1 MPSPHVLPSLPC
13 GSRSRLRVALLSL
26 TALSSPALVLAQETP
41 PSTLVLDE
49 IVITAAGFEQSIK
62 DAPASI
68 SVITSEELQ
77 KGNFT
82 SLTDA
87 LKEVQGV
94 VATGIA
100 NEQDIYIRG
109 LPGQYTLI
117 LVDGK
122 RQNTRDSR
130 TNGSSGY
137 EQSFI
142 PPIAAI
148 DRIEIVRGPMSSLY
162 GSDAMGGVINIIT
175 KPVADSWTGSVTSEV
190 VIQDEDGFENSYQ
203 NSFYVSG
210 PLIDNVLGLQV
221 WGRKFD
227 QDPASISGGPDGSDD
242 YDLGARLTWRV
253 DDQNELLLEGGTTQ
267 ITSEQEDDLNYRD
280 HDRKHWSLTH
290 KGSYAD
296 TDTEFSISQETGERT
311 SFSRSALAEAWEE
324 NLRSPEVQN
333 TVVDGKVTRRL
344 SWYGEHALT
353 IGGQFLRT
361 DLTDQNP
368 GATEPGEDPV
378 DQEFRADEWALY
390 VEDEWRIRDDFA
402 LTMGLRYT
410 EHELYGGHVAPRIY
424 GVWNATDNLTIKGG
438 VSSGYRTPELRS
450 IIPGYAYTS
459 GGAGCAN
466 TEDQYGNPR
475 TPSCA
480 AILGNPD
487 LKPEETV
494 NFELASVFE
503 GDGFRVS
510 ATAFHTKFDNKL
522 QQRSLGT
529 DTDGDG
535 IIDIPEYW
543 TDGPQYPDSEGNLHY
558 RRLIQNFNV
567 DEATISGLELAGD
580 WAITPTLT
588 TRASYT
594 YTKSEQKSGDFAGFP
609 LARTPKHMAS
619 LRFDWQTPVEGL
631 DSWLSANYH
640 GSEINA
646 GLRIGSNGTPVV
658 INGVTGRKYSAYTTV
673 DIGANYQLT
682 ERATVNAAL
691 YNVFNKEVR
700 ESDFNT
706 VQEGRRLWLGLT
718 ANF

>member
-1 MPSPHVLPSLPC
+1 MPSPPVLPSLPS

-190 VIQDEDGFENSYQ
+190 VIQDEDGFENSHQ

-253 DDQNELLLEGGTTQ
+253 DDQNELLLEGGMTQ
-267 ITSEQEDDLNYRD
+267 ITSEPLDDLSYRD

-296 TDTEFSISQETGERT
+296 MDTEFSISQETGERT
-311 SFSRSALAEAWEE
+311 SFSRSTLADPWVE
-324 NLRSPEVQN
+324 NLRSPEVEN
-333 TVVDGKVTRRL
+333 TVVDGKMTRRL
-344 SWYGEHALT
+344 SWRGEHALT
-353 IGGQFLRT
+353 VGGQFLRSEI
-361 DLTDQNP
+361 TDQNP
-368 GATEPGEDPV
+368 GYREPV
-378 DQEFRADEWALY
+378 DEEFRADEWSLY
-390 VEDEWRIRDDFA
+390 VEDEWRLRDDFA
-402 LTMGLRYT
+402 LTLGLRYT
-410 EHELYGGHVAPRIY
+410 DHDAYGGHLAPRIY
-424 GVWNATDNLTIKGG
+424 GVWNATPNLTIKGG
-438 VSSGYRTPELRS
+438 VSTGYRTPDLRS
-450 IIPGYAYTS
+450 IVPGYASTS
-459 GGAGCAN
+459 GGANCAAQN
-466 TEDQYGNPR
+466 
-475 TPSCA
+475 SCA
-480 AILGNPD
+480 VILGNPD
-487 LKPEETV
+487 LDPEETV
-494 NFELASVFE
+494 NFEVASVYE
-503 GDGFRVS
+503 GEGFRVS

-535 IIDIPEYW
+535 VLEPGEYEYW
-543 TDGPQYPDSEGNLHY
+543 TDGPQYPGAGGPQYY
-558 RRLIQNFNV
+558 RIIQNFNV

>member
-1 MPSPHVLPSLPC
+1 MPISGPHPS
-13 GSRSRLRVALLSL
+13 RRRLMAAFASG
-26 TALSSPALVLAQETP
+26 TALSCGLSCALPAAAQQP
-41 PSTLVLDE
+41 IVLDE

-68 SVITSEELQ
+68 SVITAEELQ

-94 VATGIA
+94 VTTGTA

-122 RQNTRDSR
+122 RQSTRDAR
-130 TNGSSGY
+130 TNGNAGY

-148 DRIEIVRGPMSSLY
+148 ERIEIVRGPMSSLY
-162 GSDAMGGVINIIT
+162 GSDAMGGVINVIT
-175 KPVADSWTGSVTSEV
+175 KPVADVWTGSVTTEV
-190 VIQDEDGFENSYQ
+190 VIQGEDGFENSRQ
-203 NSFYVSG
+203 NSFYASG

-227 QDPASISGGPDGSDD
+227 QDASEITGGPSGSDD
-242 YDLGARLTWRV
+242 YDLGARLSWRV
-253 DDQNELLLEGGTTQ
+253 DDQNDLLLEAGRTR
-267 ITSEQEDDLNYRD
+267 ITSENYGGLGYNDNDRD
-280 HDRKHWSLTH
+280 HWSLTH
-290 KGSYAD
+290 KGRYDAL
-296 TDTEFSISQETGERT
+296 DTEISLSQEIGERT
-311 SFSRSALAEAWEE
+311 SFSRTAAGGPFVE
-324 NLRSPEVQN
+324 NLRSPEVRN
-333 TVVDGKVTRRL
+333 TVLDAKATRQL
-344 SWYGEHALT
+344 SWRGDHNLT
-353 IGGQFLRT
+353 VGGQFMRT

-368 GATEPGEDPV
+368 GAVEPGEDPV
-378 DQEFRADEWALY
+378 DQKFRADEWALY
-390 VEDEWRIRDDFA
+390 VEDEWRLRDDFA

-410 EHELYGGHVAPRIY
+410 DHELYGGHVAPRIY
-424 GVWNATDNLTIKGG
+424 GVWSATDSLTIKGG
-438 VSSGYRTPELRS
+438 ISTGYKTPELRS

-459 GGAGCAN
+459 GGAGCASN
-466 TEDQYGNPR
+466 TP
-475 TPSCA
+475 PSCA

-494 NFELASVFE
+494 NIEVGGVYE
-503 GDGFRVS
+503 GNDFRLS

-529 DTDGDG
+529 DTNGDG
-535 IIDIPEYW
+535 VIDEYEYW
-543 TDGPQYPDSEGNLHY
+543 TDGPQYVGGDGELYY

-567 DEATISGLELAGD
+567 DKATISGLELAGD
-580 WAITPTLT
+580 WSITPALSA
-588 TRASYT
+588 RASYT
-594 YTKSEQKSGDFAGFP
+594 YTKSKQKTGEYAGFP
-609 LARTPKHMAS
+609 LARTPEHMAS
-619 LRFDWQTPVEGL
+619 LRFDWQTPVDGV

-640 GSEINA
+640 GSEINS
-646 GLRIGSNGTPVV
+646 GLRIGSNGTPVE
-658 INGVTGRKYSAYTTV
+658 INGQTGRKYAAYTTV
-673 DIGANYQLT
+673 DLGANYQLT
-682 ERATVNAAL
+682 EMATLNAAV
-691 YNVFNKEVR
+691 YNVFNKEVVA
-700 ESDFNT
+700 SDFNT